1 MAKKQGA
8 PEGSSLPTAMAVA
21 KGFDGMMPELHARIL
36 EARAAV
42 VGDAI
47 MKGGGQVSVQKS
59 RMGEPD
65 ASTGTNQVTRDD
77 YATAFTNLGAIDP
90 VYDPEMLA
98 LIFEHSNSLRQN
110 VDAYAVNIDG
120 FGHRFDPA
128 FDLSAKDVD
137 QRIGDAMFS
146 DRQRA
151 LDEGATPQEAA
162 YPAIEEI
169 KVKKLEIERLMRMEK
184 IRLTHF
190 FEYCSP
196 DTSFVTLRRRTRQD
210 LEVMGNAYWEV
221 LRNMDG
227 KIVQFVYMAG
237 FTMRLLPLDMETVTV
252 RHRIRVSELSFDEI
266 EFSTRLRRYVQVV
279 EGRAVFF
286 KELGDPRIIS
296 SQSGAVFDSLEQLAR
311 IEPGV
316 RPANEIL
323 HFRIHSPRSPY
334 GVPRWIGNLLAV
346 IGSRQAEEVNF
357 NYFEN
362 KSVPPLAI
370 LVSGGRMSQS
380 SVDRVS
386 DYIEANLKGKR
397 NFHKIL
403 VLEAESAQ
411 GGGAASD
418 AATSKM
424 KIDLKPLT
432 GAQHND
438 ALFQEY
444 DERNIDKVG
453 QSFRLPRML
462 RGDIRDFN
470 RSTAD
475 AALVFAEMQVF
486 EPERQEFDF
495 ILNRKILTTL
505 GIRFWRL
512 VSLAPVMRDPQA
524 MSEIIKNLMNANVLT
539 PEEAREL
546 AGDVFNREFRHLD
559 ADWTKQP
566 PALTIAGIPVTPE
579 KPVGE
584 PTGPREPTDDPNWGQ
599 EGGEVAPDRGEGE
612 GIEAR
617 LKKRFRGTLLRKA
630 KEMLAI
636 RKALQLAEHGVWID
650 RLKEEHLRDAAAE

>member
-1 MAKKQGA
+1 VAA
-8 PEGSSLPTAMAVA
+8 RTSLPNAREVS
-21 KGFDGMMPELHARIL
+21 KGFDAMVADVHARVI
-36 EARAAV
+36 EARTLTTA
-42 VGDAI
+42 DAI
-47 MKGGGQVSVQKS
+47 MHGATGPMVVAKAGGI
-59 RMGEPD
+59 GEPD
-65 ASTGTNQVTRDD
+65 ESTGTNQVTRDD

-98 LIFEHSNSLRQN
+98 LLFEHSNSLRQN
-110 VDAYAVNIDG
+110 VDSYAVNIEG
-120 FGHRFDPA
+120 FGHRFDPL
-128 FDLSAKDVD
+128 FDLSAKNID
-137 QRIGDAMFS
+137 QRLGDAIFT

-151 LDEGATPQEAA
+151 LDEAAEPTDAKYPTP
-162 YPAIEEI
+162 EEI
-169 KVKKLEIERLMRMEK
+169 AEKKKEIERIMRMEK

-196 DTSFVTLRRRTRQD
+196 DTSFVTLRKKTRQD
-210 LEVMGNAYWEV
+210 LEVMGNAYWEI
-221 LRNMDG
+221 LRNRG
-227 KIVQFVYMAG
+227 GQIVQFVYMAG
-237 FTMRLLPLDMETVTV
+237 FTMRLLPLDMDPVV
-252 RHRIRVSELSFDEI
+252 VSHKIRVSDLSFDEVTY
-266 EFSTRLRRYVQVV
+266 STRLRRYVQVV

-296 SQSGAVFDSLEQLAR
+296 SQSGAVFNDLDQLAR
-311 IEPGV
+311 IEPNV
-316 RPANEIL
+316 RPANELL

-380 SVDRVS
+380 SVDRVT

-403 VLEAESAQ
+403 VLEAEAAT
-411 GGGAASD
+411 GGKASD
-418 AATSKM
+418 ANTAKM
-424 KIDLKPLT
+424 KIAIQPLT
-432 GAQHND
+432 GAQHTD
-438 ALFQEY
+438 ALFQNY

-495 ILNRKILTTL
+495 ILNRKILSMI
-505 GIRFWRL
+505 GVRFWRL
-512 VSLAPVMRDPQA
+512 VSLAPVMRDPVA
-524 MSEIIKNLMNANVLT
+524 MAAILKDLANAGVLM
-539 PEEAREL
+539 PEESREL
-546 AGDVFNREFRHLD
+546 AGDVFNREFKHLG

-566 PALTIAGIPVTPE
+566 IALSVAGVPVQREGVTP
-579 KPVGE
+579 E
-584 PTGPREPTDDPNWGQ
+584 PTGPREPTDEQGWG
-599 EGGEVAPDRGEGE
+599 EDEIAPDLHEGQ

-617 LKKRFRGTLLRKA
+617 LRKSFKGARLREVRKLLA
-630 KEMLAI
+630 M
-636 RKALQLAEHGVWID
+636 RKALKLVAHDEWIARLTAEA
-650 RLKEEHLRDAAAE
+650 KSDAAAE